1 MGEVEEKFTLSQ
13 LIIMGTIQQLQ
24 FEHEK
29 STRGDKRILN
39 KDPDPIKQ
47 NRKAWSRL

>member
-1 MGEVEEKFTLSQ
+1 MDQIEEQFTLCQ
-13 LIIMGTIQQLQ
+13 LIIMATIQQLQ

-29 STRGDKRILN
+29 STRGDKRVLN